1 MYLKEKIIEENEIIS
16 KMIEVPEWNITV
28 VMIRMSSEDRLRILE
43 SFSSNDTNVVFA
55 HAEIVVASTY
65 HYETGVKIFTDNDV
79 NDLMYNSASVIERLA
94 TIGMSLSGIEWA
106 ATE

>member
-16 KMIEVPEWNITV
+16 EMIEVPEWNIAL
-28 VMIRMSSEDRLRILE
+28 VMIRMNSEDRLRILE
-43 SFSSNDTNVVFA
+43 SFASNDTNVILA
-55 HAEIVVASTY
+55 HAEIVVASAY

-79 NDLMYNSASVIERLA
+79 DDLVYNSASVIERLA
-94 TIGMSLSGIEWA
+94 TIGMRLSGIEWA